1 MRVGT
6 GYDIH
11 RLGGGRPFLLGGIRI
26 ESAQGPV
33 AHSDGDVLVH
43 AIIDAMLGATGLGD
57 IGGHFAPSE
66 PRWQGAAGSTLL
78 DHTLGLVHEAGFQVY
93 NLDSTVILEQPKLAP
108 YIPQIREN
116 LARLLGIAPGTV
128 NVKAKTN
135 EGLDALGQG
144 RAVAAHAV
152 VLLVE
157 QEWAPT

>member
-11 RLGGGRPFLLGGIRI
+11 RLGGGRAFLLGGIRI
-26 ESAQGPV
+26 ASAQGPV

-43 AIIDAMLGATGLGD
+43 AVIDAMLGAAGLGD
-57 IGGHFAPSE
+57 IGSHFPPSE
-66 PRWQGAAGSTLL
+66 PRWQGAAGATLL
-78 DHTLGLVHEAGFQVY
+78 EHTLRLMHEAGFQVY
-93 NLDSTVILEQPKLAP
+93 NLDTTVILEQPKLAP
-108 YIPQIREN
+108 YVPQIREN
-116 LARLLGIAPGTV
+116 LAQLLGIAPEMV
-128 NVKAKTN
+128 SVKAKTN

-157 QEWAPT
+157 QESVPI